1 MVTPAQRE
9 ALTTEQRAAL
19 DEALIGSRAEASD
32 PQPHA
37 AYPQSGREI
46 IYKLARVNGTKLKHV
61 LVV

>member
-9 ALTTEQRAAL
+9 ALTTEQRTAL
-19 DEALIGSRAEASD
+19 DEAVIGSGAEASD

-37 AYPQSGREI
+37 ADPQSGRKI
-46 IYKLARVNGTKLKHV
+46 IYKLPRVNGTNLKHV